1 MQKPRI
7 AKLAVEMELTKE
19 NLLKAL
25 SEVQDPD
32 LKKDLVSLGMI
43 QNIHVSEGKAAFDV
57 VLTTPACPMKE
68 LIKKDCE
75 NAIEKN
81 IGKVTLTINM
91 TSQVTTQRDEG
102 PVLPGVKNIIAISSG
117 KGGVGKSTIASNLAV
132 ALAKTGAEVGLIDAD
147 IFGPSIPTMFNCE
160 FEQPTVMEEEG
171 KNKIVPLQQ
180 YGVKLLSI
188 GFLTNN
194 EDAVVWRGPMASSA
208 LKQFIS
214 DAKWGN
220 LDYLLIDLPPG
231 TSDIHLTL
239 VQSVPVTGALVV
251 TTPQKVAL
259 ADAQKGISM
268 FKQKQINV
276 PILGLVENMS
286 WFTPEELPENKY
298 FIFGKDGGRN
308 LAEKNGVE
316 LLGEIPIVQSI
327 RESGDNG
334 FPVVMKEGEVSSAF
348 IKLAEKVAQQVA
360 IRNASL
366 DETKK
371 VEMTV

>member
-1 MQKPRI
+1 
-7 AKLAVEMELTKE
+7 MELTKE
-19 NLLKAL
+19 NLLTAL

-32 LKKDLVSLGMI
+32 LKKDLVTLGMI
-43 QNIHVSEGKAAFDV
+43 QNIHISEGKAAFDV

-75 NAIEKN
+75 EAVEKHLGE
-81 IGKVTLTINM
+81 IGLTINM
-91 TSQVTTQRDEG
+91 TSQVTSQRDEG
-102 PVLPGVKNIIAISSG
+102 PILPGVKNIIAVSSG
-117 KGGVGKSTIASNLAV
+117 KGGVGKSTVASNLAV

-147 IFGPSIPTMFNCE
+147 IYGPSIPTMFNCE
-160 FEQPTVMEEEG
+160 YEQPTIVQEDG

-188 GFLTNN
+188 GFLTNS

-208 LKQFIS
+208 LKQFIA
-214 DAKWGN
+214 DAKWGD

-239 VQSVPVTGALVV
+239 VQTVPVTGALVV

-259 ADAQKGISM
+259 ADAQKGMSM

-276 PILGLVENMS
+276 PILGLVENMA
-286 WFTPEELPENKY
+286 WFTPEELPDNKY

-308 LAEKNGVE
+308 LADKNGVE
-316 LLGEIPIVQSI
+316 LLGQIPIVQSI
-327 RESGDNG
+327 REGGDNG
-334 FPVVMKEGEVSSAF
+334 FPTVMKEGEVSDAF
-348 IKLAEKVAQQVA
+348 IKLAERVAQQVA
-360 IRNASL
+360 IRNASSE
-366 DETKK
+366 ETKK